1 MRPIVPRTIVPRTI
15 AGKDAILAA
24 AAKGDTR
31 AVLALVKSGTD
42 PNTTDAR
49 GATPVWVA
57 AENGHTQT
65 VRALVQCG
73 ADASTPK
80 EGGETPVFA
89 AAFSGHT
96 DTVRAL
102 VKECGADASTPKE
115 GGETPVFAAAF
126 SGHTDT
132 VRALVKECHANP
144 DTADELGFT
153 PVFIAAH
160 NDKSETV
167 RALVHDCRADP
178 FPALVDAAIH
188 DDTEMIWKLV
198 RECGFDPACRN
209 RDGNTAR
216 DLARPGSRAYQ
227 LLECLEKL
235 QAPGH
240 TLYTL
245 ENEGK
250 RAEGFECPLCL
261 ETRGDAIAF
270 FPCGHRVCPS
280 CWPGLRDA
288 DIPCPLCREPILHGV
303 MQRRFPD
310 GHKLFS
316 RFCVELPR
324 ARRL

>member
-65 VRALVQCG
+65 VRALVQ
-73 ADASTPK
+73 
-80 EGGETPVFA
+80 
-89 AAFSGHT
+89 
-96 DTVRAL
+96 
-102 VKECGADASTPKE
+102 CGADASTPKE

>member
-1 MRPIVPRTIVPRTI
+1 MRPIVPRTIVTRTI

-31 AVLALVKSGTD
+31 AVLALVKSGTN

-96 DTVRAL
+96 
-102 VKECGADASTPKE
+102 E
-115 GGETPVFAAAF
+115 
-126 SGHTDT
+126 T

-144 DTADELGFT
+144 NTADELGFT
-153 PVFIAAH
+153 PIVIAAH

-178 FPALVDAAIH
+178 FPALVDAAIY

-227 LLECLEKL
+227 LLQCLEKL

-245 ENEGK
+245 ENEDK
-250 RAEGFECPLCL
+250 RAERFECPFCL

-288 DIPCPLCREPILHGV
+288 DSPCPLCREPILHGV

-316 RFCVELPR
+316 RFCVQFPR